1 MKNNKEFNKVVDIYI
16 FTVIF
21 LIILFYKSVRVLI
34 EIFSYGILKKEI
46 LTEESNIGFDIKIKM
61 KQYDQNFFHFIILNI
76 NLFYF

>member
-34 EIFSYGILKKEI
+34 EVFSYGVLKKEI
-46 LTEESNIGFDIKIKM
+46 LTEESNIGFDLKIKM
-61 KQYDQNFFHFIILNI
+61 K
-76 NLFYF
+76 

>member
-1 MKNNKEFNKVVDIYI
+1 MKNNKELNKIVDIYI

-34 EIFSYGILKKEI
+34 EIFSYGVLKKEI

-61 KQYDQNFFHFIILNI
+61 K
-76 NLFYF
+76 

>member
-1 MKNNKEFNKVVDIYI
+1 MKNYKEFNKVVDIYI

-46 LTEESNIGFDIKIKM
+46 LTEESNIGFDMKIKM
-61 KQYDQNFFHFIILNI
+61 K
-76 NLFYF
+76 

>member
-21 LIILFYKSVRVLI
+21 LTILFYKSVRVLLG
-34 EIFSYGILKKEI
+34 IFSYGVLKKEI

-61 KQYDQNFFHFIILNI
+61 K
-76 NLFYF
+76 

>member
-21 LIILFYKSVRVLI
+21 LIILLYKSIRVLI
-34 EIFSYGILKKEI
+34 EIFSYGVLKKEI

-61 KQYDQNFFHFIILNI
+61 K
-76 NLFYF
+76 

>member
-21 LIILFYKSVRVLI
+21 LIILFFKSLRVLL
-34 EIFSYGILKKEI
+34 EVFSYGFFKKEI

-61 KQYDQNFFHFIILNI
+61 K
-76 NLFYF
+76 

>member
-34 EIFSYGILKKEI
+34 EIFSYGVFKKEI

-61 KQYDQNFFHFIILNI
+61 K
-76 NLFYF
+76 

>member
-21 LIILFYKSVRVLI
+21 LIILFYKSVRDLI

>member
-46 LTEESNIGFDIKIKM
+46 LTEESNIGFDMKIKM
-61 KQYDQNFFHFIILNI
+61 K
-76 NLFYF
+76 

>member
-21 LIILFYKSVRVLI
+21 LIILFYKSVRDLI

-46 LTEESNIGFDIKIKM
+46 LTEESNIGFDMKIKM
-61 KQYDQNFFHFIILNI
+61 K
-76 NLFYF
+76 

>member
-21 LIILFYKSVRVLI
+21 LIILFYKSVRDLI
-34 EIFSYGILKKEI
+34 EIFYYGILKKEI

-61 KQYDQNFFHFIILNI
+61 K
-76 NLFYF
+76 

>member
-16 FTVIF
+16 FTVLF

-46 LTEESNIGFDIKIKM
+46 LTEESNIGFDMKIKM
-61 KQYDQNFFHFIILNI
+61 K
-76 NLFYF
+76 